1 MRSARRRIK
10 WTPVLRDRL
19 LLIAGAVAVWQLVV
33 GVGWVDRSVVPTPWA
48 VVISIGHLAGTPA
61 VDQAL
66 LGTIA
71 AFSVAFVLAAVA
83 GLAVGAVLGIWEGAF
98 RALYGTLAWLN
109 GIPKLVFLPVFVLT
123 TGIGYRFQVTYAFV
137 AAVLPVIVTVTPAI
151 RSVDRRLVVVAR
163 SMGANQWQEATK
175 VLLPASVPAIVTAFW
190 YASEYA
196 LLGVVLTELFIS
208 PNGVGQFIR
217 TYTSSFRPNDVFAL
231 LFVLAAVG
239 TGLSAGVH
247 ALAGQRARSG
257 D

>member
-1 MRSARRRIK
+1 MSGRSRRVR

-19 LLIAGAVAVWQLVV
+19 LLVAGGVAVWQLVV
-33 GVGWVDRSVVPTPWA
+33 SVGWVDRSVVPAPWEVA
-48 VVISIGHLAGTPA
+48 LSIGHLGATPA

-66 LGTIA
+66 LGTVA
-71 AFSVAFVLAAVA
+71 AFGVAFALAAVA
-83 GLAVGAVLGIWEGAF
+83 GLAVGAVLGTWEGAY
-98 RALYGTLAWLN
+98 RMLYGTIAWVN

-137 AAVLPVIVTVTPAI
+137 AAVLPVIITVAPAI

-163 SMGANQWQEATK
+163 SLGASRRQVTFK
-175 VLLPASVPAIVTAFW
+175 VLLPASVPAVVTALW

-196 LLGVVLTELFIS
+196 LLGIVLTELFIS
-208 PNGVGQFIR
+208 PNGVGQLIR

-247 ALAGQRARSG
+247 ALAGQKARAN
-257 D
+257 

>member
-1 MRSARRRIK
+1 MTAARRRLR

-19 LLIAGAVAVWQLVV
+19 LLVAGAVAVWQLVV
-33 GVGWVDRSVVPTPWA
+33 GVGWVDRSVVPSPWA
-48 VVISIGHLAGTPA
+48 VVVSIGHLGATSP

-66 LGTIA
+66 LGTIG
-71 AFSVAFVLAAVA
+71 AFGVAFALAAAA
-83 GLAVGAVLGIWEGAF
+83 GLAVGAVLGMWEGAY
-98 RALYGTLAWLN
+98 RALYGALAWLN

-123 TGIGYRFQVTYAFV
+123 TGIGWRFQVTYAFI

-151 RSVDRRLVVVAR
+151 RAVDRRLVVVAR
-163 SMGANQWQEATK
+163 SMGASQWQAATK
-175 VLLPASVPAIVTAFW
+175 VLLPASVPAIVTALW

-196 LLGVVLTELFIS
+196 LLGIVLTELFIS
-208 PNGVGQFIR
+208 PNGVGQLIR

-247 ALAGQRARSG
+247 ALAGQKARSG
-257 D
+257 N